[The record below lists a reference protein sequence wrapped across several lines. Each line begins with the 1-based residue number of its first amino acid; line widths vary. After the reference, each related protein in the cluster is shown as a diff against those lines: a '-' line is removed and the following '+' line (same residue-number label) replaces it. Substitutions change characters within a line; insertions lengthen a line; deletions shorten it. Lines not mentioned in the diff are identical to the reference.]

1 MDFLLG
7 LGCIIPIYL
16 FNKSVVNIV
25 PKVKS
30 ELTLAV
36 VIVMLFGTGAIMLF
50 WALGLKPVVGNMDYF
65 LTGLAGALMMNMG
78 GKILHMLQNPID

>member
-7 LGCIIPIYL
+7 MGCIIPIYL
-16 FNKSVVNIV
+16 FNKAIIKLV

-36 VIVMLFGTGAIMLF
+36 VLVMLFGTGGIMIL
-50 WALGLKPVVGNMDYF
+50 WGLGLKPVVENMDYF

>member
-16 FNKSVVNIV
+16 FNKAIIKLV

-36 VIVMLFGTGAIMLF
+36 VLVMLFGTGAIMIF
-50 WALGLKPVVGNMDYF
+50 WGLGLKPVVTDMDYF

>member
-16 FNKSVVNIV
+16 FNKAIIKLV
-25 PKVKS
+25 PRVKS
-30 ELTLAV
+30 ELTLAAV
-36 VIVMLFGTGAIMLF
+36 LVMLFGTGAIMIF
-50 WALGLKPVVGNMDYF
+50 WGLGLKPVVENMDYF

-78 GKILHMLQNPID
+78 GKILHMLQNPIE

>member
-16 FNKSVVNIV
+16 FNKAIIKLV
-25 PKVKS
+25 PRVKS

-36 VIVMLFGTGAIMLF
+36 VLVMLFGTGAIMIF
-50 WALGLKPVVGNMDYF
+50 WGLGLKPVVENMDYF

-78 GKILHMLQNPID
+78 GKILHMLQNPIE

>member
-16 FNKSVVNIV
+16 FNKAIIKLV

-36 VIVMLFGTGAIMLF
+36 VLVMLFGTGGIMIL
-50 WALGLKPVVGNMDYF
+50 WGLGLKPVVENMDYF